1 MFKEMNALVFKFRGM
16 ESEQNIMDQEL
27 STGINLM
34 VEHMLVAVRTCTDEK
49 DRILDSLLEQT

>member
-1 MFKEMNALVFKFRGM
+1 MNDLVFKFRGM